1 MECSK
6 SSTEFE
12 LGSFS
17 TGELFSMLSF
27 SDKVMSFIQGT
38 KQSNAK
44 VEKASFS
51 CALIA
56 DLRIVKTQKVK
67 CLTTGG
73 TLQTQVPYLPKHL
86 EFDMLLSTFF
96 LGISLLRRTSDALD
110 AGRMQAWPSV
120 QNSFCCNSN

>member
-38 KQSNAK
+38 KQSNANVK
-44 VEKASFS
+44 QASFS

-56 DLRIVKTQKVK
+56 ELRTVKTKKEK
-67 CLTTGG
+67 CVATDDI
-73 TLQTQVPYLPKHL
+73 LQAHVPY
-86 EFDMLLSTFF
+86 LLSTFF
-96 LGISLLRRTSDALD
+96 DEFLS
-110 AGRMQAWPSV
+110 
-120 QNSFCCNSN
+120 